1 MLIRACEEADSMEGQ
16 GTSHLLL
23 REAMR
28 TSLVLIAW
36 KRCGQW
42 YSSLWQVNRCLEE
55 VLKRA
60 SEWKATLVDNLIT
73 HSDCTSIFKYVL
85 WWTMLDCVMWK
96 LGLAL
101 PCCLFRPQLSVKR
114 NPYMDLGHYFDVTQ
128 VAMKSRVVCK
138 RYWSTCK
145 GPRLVWAS
153 FFFFLL
159 QFC

>member
-1 MLIRACEEADSMEGQ
+1 MEGQ

-60 SEWKATLVDNLIT
+60 SE
-73 HSDCTSIFKYVL
+73 
-85 WWTMLDCVMWK
+85 
-96 LGLAL
+96 
-101 PCCLFRPQLSVKR
+101 
-114 NPYMDLGHYFDVTQ
+114 
-128 VAMKSRVVCK
+128 
-138 RYWSTCK
+138 
-145 GPRLVWAS
+145 
-153 FFFFLL
+153 
-159 QFC
+159 